1 MAGEGIAMDQGVTGS
16 SALDFAQTHQITP
29 FEVTIAMFEFPKRR
43 VGGSGVEDVAH
54 W

>member
-1 MAGEGIAMDQGVTGS
+1 MTGEGIAMDQGVTGS
-16 SALDFAQTHQITP
+16 SALYFPQTHQITP
-29 FEVTIAMFEFPKRR
+29 FEVAIAMFEFPKRR